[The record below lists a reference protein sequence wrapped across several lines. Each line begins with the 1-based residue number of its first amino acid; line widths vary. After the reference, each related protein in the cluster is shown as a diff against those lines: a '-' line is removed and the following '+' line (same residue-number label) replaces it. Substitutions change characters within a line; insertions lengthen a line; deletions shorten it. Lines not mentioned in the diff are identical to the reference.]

1 MNRLI
6 QNITASDIN
15 TLKIIQTTSNKR
27 GIKYSYEK
35 YQVTK
40 STQELHLQKK
50 LKATN
55 NKQFSSLIVK

>member
-50 LKATN
+50 IESHK
-55 NKQFSSLIVK
+55 